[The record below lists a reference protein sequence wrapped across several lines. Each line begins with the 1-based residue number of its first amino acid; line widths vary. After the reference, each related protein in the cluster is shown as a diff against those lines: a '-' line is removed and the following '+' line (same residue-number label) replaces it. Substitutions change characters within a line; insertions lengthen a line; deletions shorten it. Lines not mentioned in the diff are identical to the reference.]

1 MTAKHQLLHYECLAL
16 LSDADYHLKEMQWW
30 RDQHYTLDNQDLKKW
45 AEDKYQDHAA
55 KRMELLSK
63 YADKL
68 KQLVEPSM
76 PELCQ

>member
-1 MTAKHQLLHYECLAL
+1 MTAKHQLLHYECLNL
-16 LSDADYHLKEMQWW
+16 LSEAQHHLTEMNYW
-30 RDQHYTLDNQDLKKW
+30 RDQHYRLSNGDLKTW
-45 AEDKYQDHAA
+45 AKDRYQDHAA
-55 KRMELLSK
+55 KRMGLLSK